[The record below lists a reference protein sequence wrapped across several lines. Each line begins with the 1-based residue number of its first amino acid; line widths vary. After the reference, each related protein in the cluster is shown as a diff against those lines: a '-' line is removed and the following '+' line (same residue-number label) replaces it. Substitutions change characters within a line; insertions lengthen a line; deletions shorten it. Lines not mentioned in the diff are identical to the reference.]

1 MARRVLLA
9 EAVAAFERGL
19 PIDERVTRR
28 AMFGCPCAFAN
39 GAMFMGVHSV
49 GLFLRL
55 GPDNRARMIA
65 EHGAVLFDPGGGRP
79 MREYVVLPEALLHD
93 DAARTGWIARG
104 LAYALTVPAKPKVAR
119 ARAPRRAPGGI

>member
-1 MARRVLLA
+1 MARRVLPA

-55 GPDNRARMIA
+55 GAEDRARMMG

-79 MREYVVLPEALLHD
+79 MREYVVLPDAVLRD
-93 DAARTGWIARG
+93 DTARTDWIARG
-104 LAYALTVPAKPKVAR
+104 LAYALTVPATAK
-119 ARAPRRAPGGI
+119 RAPRRAPGRT